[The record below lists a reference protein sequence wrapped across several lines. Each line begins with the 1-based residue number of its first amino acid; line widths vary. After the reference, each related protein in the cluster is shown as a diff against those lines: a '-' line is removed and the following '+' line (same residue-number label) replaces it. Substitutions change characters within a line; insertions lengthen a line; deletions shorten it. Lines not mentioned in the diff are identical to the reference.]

1 MSAVKEHLEQ
11 VNDPTVSSEELTYD
25 KQSARAKTVGADE
38 VLALFPALPVKVV
51 APAAA
56 AAAQPEPVDQLPGWM
71 QFAPAQQMHQDV
83 RRASPARRQSPMQQR
98 QAPVDVPR
106 PRSAPRGR
114 VPPFDPSIE
123 ESDDELEARAE
134 LLQEK
139 FYELMERAAKKGIA
153 LEDIPS
159 RGDELLSQADID
171 ELNALDPNW
180 DEIWMEDIQAEMDYE
195 DEQEYYKTRVG
206 GLRGLGDAS
215 DTEARARKRR
225 ARVEQLENKRLSS
238 EAEKAAAYL
247 WTSHSELLRTA
258 WVRDGAA
265 AALVGRTITPM
276 RVADLPFDLPDRDP
290 DEVVLLL
297 DKPIDSPQAFAAMS
311 GAIRYARLLS
321 WTTKM
326 DCPSYSLPAGPTGAG
341 FNGSCPG
348 ALAGQTITADV
359 DAKRN
364 QTAAVYQ
371 IHQKNRGAVDAKS
384 GKKLDDEKWAQLAN
398 VNAADC
404 VCQSCYAEK
413 NKYSYT
419 SNQMGA
425 LIRQAWTEA
434 AVLDGSFVTVMDFAI
449 KTADYYLEGGTRENK
464 DLSAEP
470 GLDIN
475 TGEPAKFFRIHDS
488 GDWFSEKYYLAWCE
502 VARRNP
508 NVTFWAPTRVWVLN
522 VDWVNDTPPPDNL
535 VVRPSAYMFNRPA
548 TLLRSLVRGPG
559 RGYSAPSVSYAVD
572 KDKPLP
578 NYIASGYPYHWQC
591 QAYAGAEK
599 HSCRGAM
606 SPPTDQNPEGTL
618 GCRACWV
625 FPLMAINYKKH

>member
-1 MSAVKEHLEQ
+1 MSSVKEHLEQ

-38 VLALFPALPVKVV
+38 VLALFPMLPVKVV
-51 APAAA
+51 APAA

-71 QFAPAQQMHQDV
+71 QFAPAQQLQQDV

-106 PRSAPRGR
+106 PRSAPRAAQAN
-114 VPPFDPSIE
+114 VVDAYLDDPDHFD
-123 ESDDELEARAE
+123 SDLFNQ
-134 LLQEK
+134 LHEK
-139 FYELMERAAKKGIA
+139 FYELERRAATRGLG
-153 LEDIPS
+153 LEDIS
-159 RGDELLSQADID
+159 MDLLTPADIA
-171 ELNALDPNW
+171 ELDALHPDW
-180 DEIWMEDIQAEMDYE
+180 GQIWLERIEAELESRYE
-195 DEQEYYKTRVG
+195 EEFDRETRVA

-215 DTEARARKRR
+215 DTEARARKRHAR
-225 ARVEQLENKRLSS
+225 AEKLANKPLSK

-276 RVADLPFDLPDRDP
+276 RIADLPFDLPDRDP

-297 DKPIDSPQAFAAMS
+297 DKPVDSPQAFAAMS

-371 IHQKNRGAVDAKS
+371 IHQKNRGAVDTKA
-384 GKKLDDEKWAQLAN
+384 GKKLDDETWAQLAN

-434 AVLDGSFVTVMDFAI
+434 AVLDGSFVTVMDFAV
-449 KTADYYLEGGTRENK
+449 KTANYYLEGGTRENK
-464 DLSAEP
+464 DLSPEP
-470 GLDIN
+470 GLDVN

-502 VARRNP
+502 IAKRNP
-508 NVTFWAPTRVWVLN
+508 DVTFWAPTRVWVLN